1 MERPKESDGG
11 IAMAELAQS
20 LQNIYTRWEERAKP
34 KIKHL
39 AATTQNCYSS
49 QSQTFRRKFSNK
61 KSNFQHAYRPP
72 SCRTNGYAE
81 FRLKYSVAHFPK
93 SYGVGHFKSTP
104 SIMPRNSWLR
114 PFVGTCCSKCVP
126 LSKMKFSEDPA
137 MMLGIA
143 NILHVPTQ
151 NRDNRVLTRT
161 FHYAAFILQ
170 RNSEFKYPDVSKRVI
185 QSERVQNA
193 IEETAAEELSELGLD
208 NIHLMPLRQ
217 KHRKR
222 AIEILK
228 RMRSCISSLL
238 LRISGWVIYKILG
251 RILSSI
257 YVHKGQIEALRKVSK
272 NNVPL
277 IYLPLHRSHL
287 DYILVT
293 FILYINDLRAPLVA
307 AGDNLLITFFGV
319 LMRGLGA
326 FFIKRKLDPQKGK
339 KDRVY
344 RAILH
349 TYMSESMREGHSLE
363 FFIEGGRT
371 RTGKASLPKAG
382 LLSVIVDTVNEGIV
396 EDAYIVPVGI
406 SYERIMD
413 GNFVLEQLGKPKIME
428 DFKHAVK
435 AVWHILHSNFGSVR
449 VDFCQPFSLR
459 EFLNSYKKFQINLSP
474 RSLVSVDRPLRSTPT
489 SGLLYGTDIVVE
501 DYRQIVKALAEHVV
515 YDAFHTTALMSSN
528 LLAFLYLTKHRK
540 GATFQQLCQSL
551 TWLRG
556 EIIDRK
562 RDVGFTGESSN
573 IIRHA
578 STLLT
583 KDLVTIETTEMAW
596 SSEKENSNIRIVFH
610 KPIIRLPHVLEL
622 QYYSNSVVSV
632 FLLESIVANAL
643 FAIVDKNLD
652 SWRGCDSRFFVS
664 REQLVNKA
672 LMLCD
677 VLQYEFIFTPPCGD
691 LFSIINETVDHL
703 LSNEILSQSQMVAR
717 VEDHMEQ
724 AWMNRVASHVEWEES
739 SESEDDLIVIQD
751 QLLQVILSEESL
763 DTLQFY
769 RCILSPYVE
778 SYWLAASSLLKLV
791 QVEKEESIFLK
802 EIHKTAEERLH
813 QGLIVYE
820 ECFAADQLKNAVKLF
835 EHWKVVECYI
845 QDSVKL
851 YYLSSGYN
859 SEEAV
864 NEIIR
869 NIEEYKV

>member
-1 MERPKESDGG
+1 
-11 IAMAELAQS
+11 
-20 LQNIYTRWEERAKP
+20 
-34 KIKHL
+34 
-39 AATTQNCYSS
+39 
-49 QSQTFRRKFSNK
+49 
-61 KSNFQHAYRPP
+61 
-72 SCRTNGYAE
+72 
-81 FRLKYSVAHFPK
+81 
-93 SYGVGHFKSTP
+93 
-104 SIMPRNSWLR
+104 MPRNSWLR

-126 LSKMKFSEDPA
+126 ISKMKFLEDPA
-137 MMLGIA
+137 MTLGIA
-143 NILHVPTQ
+143 NILCVPTQ
-151 NRDNRVLTRT
+151 NRDNGLLTRT

-170 RNSEFKYPDVSKRVI
+170 RNPEFKYPGVSKRVI
-185 QSERVQNA
+185 HSERVQNA
-193 IEETAAEELSELGLD
+193 IEETASEELSDLGLD
-208 NIHLMPLRQ
+208 NIHMMQLRQ
-217 KHRKR
+217 KHRRR

-251 RILSSI
+251 RILNGI

-293 FILYINDLRAPLVA
+293 FILYMNDLRAPLVA

-326 FFIKRKLDPQKGK
+326 FFIQRKLDPHKGK

-349 TYMSESMREGHSLE
+349 SYMSESMREGHSLE

-382 LLSVIVDTVNEGIV
+382 LLSVVVDTVNEGIV

-406 SYERIMD
+406 SYEKIMD
-413 GNFVLEQLGKPKIME
+413 GNFVLEQLM
-428 DFKHAVK
+428 
-435 AVWHILHSNFGSVR
+435 
-449 VDFCQPFSLR
+449 SL
-459 EFLNSYKKFQINLSP
+459 
-474 RSLVSVDRPLRSTPT
+474 
-489 SGLLYGTDIVVE
+489 
-501 DYRQIVKALAEHVV
+501 
-515 YDAFHTTALMSSN
+515 ALMSTN

-562 RDVGFTGESSN
+562 RDVGFTGECSD

-583 KDLVTIETTEMAW
+583 KNLVTIETIEMAW
-596 SSEKENSNIRIVFH
+596 SSEKEKSNIRIVFH
-610 KPIIRLPHVLEL
+610 KPVIRLPHVLEL

-632 FLLESIVANAL
+632 FLIESVLANAL

-664 REQLVNKA
+664 REQLVKKA

-691 LFSIINETVDHL
+691 LFSVINETVDHL
-703 LSNEILSQSQMVAR
+703 LSSEILLQSQMVAG
-717 VEDHMEQ
+717 VGDHMEQ
-724 AWMNRVASHVEWEES
+724 AWMNRVASHMEWEES

-751 QLLQVILSEESL
+751 QRLQIMLSEESL
-763 DTLQFY
+763 ETLQFY

-791 QVEKEESIFLK
+791 QVEKEESIFLQ
-802 EIHKTAEERLH
+802 EIHKTAKERLQ

-820 ECFAADQLKNAVKLF
+820 ECFAANQLKNAVKLF

-851 YYLSSGYN
+851 YYLSSEYN

-869 NIEEYKV
+869 KIEEYK